1 MYSGY
6 LSCNFLRVQHGAR
19 GRQGSSAVPADRAD
33 MARGCW
39 ASADGLRCYTPSC
52 TLELYLLKTFPN
64 LGLQATNGQGVR
76 ISFDREETEIQG
88 R

>member
-6 LSCNFLRVQHGAR
+6 LSCTFLRVQHGA
-19 GRQGSSAVPADRAD
+19 GEGSSAVPADRAD

-39 ASADGLRCYTPSC
+39 ASADRLKCYTPSC

-76 ISFDREETEIQG
+76 ISFDREKTEIQG